1 MRYYKDWLYEEMIE
15 LIDLTQKILP
25 NSNQKEQSVFL
36 QQYLEK
42 VSQKAFPK
50 INEMIEYKEIK
61 SEKNKIR

>member
-1 MRYYKDWLYEEMIE
+1 MIE